1 MSERPSNHDPQHR
14 SPVRSIRN
22 TDTHSDQGC
31 CGCCGYRPSSEGR
44 LHWEQPFKTPTVCGH
59 TAPLTA
65 RLAYSVDEAAHLLSV
80 GRDSI
85 YELIRTGQLRTFKIG
100 ARRLVA
106 LRDIEAFVDQAEA
119 SA

>member
-1 MSERPSNHDPQHR
+1 MPGDR
-14 SPVRSIRN
+14 S
-22 TDTHSDQGC
+22 
-31 CGCCGYRPSSEGR
+31 
-44 LHWEQPFKTPTVCGH
+44 LAAATVCGH
-59 TAPLTA
+59 TAPMTP